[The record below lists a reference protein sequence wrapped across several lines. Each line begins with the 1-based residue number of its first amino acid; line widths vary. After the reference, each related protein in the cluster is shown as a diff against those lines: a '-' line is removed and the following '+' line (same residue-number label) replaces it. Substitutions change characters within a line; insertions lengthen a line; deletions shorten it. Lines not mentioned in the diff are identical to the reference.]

1 MDIDTLEK
9 LLAIGASLGLFLLW
23 IVHTIVAPIQTA
35 LSQLNESI
43 DKLEKT
49 IREEQNRRASIELK
63 LQSIGDRE
71 KESVRRIEE
80 IEDMLKQRM

>member
-1 MDIDTLEK
+1 MDIDSLEK
-9 LLAIGASLGLFLLW
+9 LLAVCGSLGLFILW
-23 IVHTIVAPIQTA
+23 TIHAIVAPIQMAMT
-35 LSQLNESI
+35 QLNESI

-71 KESVRRIEE
+71 QESIRRIEE
-80 IEDMLKQRM
+80 IEDLLKKRV